1 MRFNKVA
8 TNKALNASLAQKIWD
23 FANISVLF
31 DTAQLEL
38 FFLKTQLGQSPG
50 QVRPFD

>member
-1 MRFNKVA
+1 M

-31 DTAQLEL
+31 NIAQPEL
-38 FFLKTQLGQSPG
+38 FFLRTQLGKKPG
-50 QVRPFD
+50 IAETI